1 MRLMSFQEQEQYI
14 PKVAIYKYYLNA
26 INFYGFYL
34 NIIYTSTYNA
44 TRNATQCTIWYI
56 QNLIC
61 RRNKTHFGRCVLPH
75 ITIIYQLQMYML
87 NYTNSNATTT
97 VTPRSAANDAKLP
110 VADDVSFGL
119 HES

>member
-1 MRLMSFQEQEQYI
+1 MSFQEQEQYI

-61 RRNKTHFGRCVLPH
+61 RRNKTHFRKVCFASHYNNISTTYIHVELHQQQRNNNSHTKKCCKRC
-75 ITIIYQLQMYML
+75 
-87 NYTNSNATTT
+87 
-97 VTPRSAANDAKLP
+97 
-110 VADDVSFGL
+110 
-119 HES
+119 

>member
-1 MRLMSFQEQEQYI
+1 MSFQEQEQYI

-56 QNLIC
+56 QI
-61 RRNKTHFGRCVLPH
+61 
-75 ITIIYQLQMYML
+75 
-87 NYTNSNATTT
+87 
-97 VTPRSAANDAKLP
+97 
-110 VADDVSFGL
+110 
-119 HES
+119 